1 MDNLIIGAIAGAVS
15 RTLTAPLELY
25 KIQKQNQFLHQT
37 TTSIIKKEG
46 LKSLWKG
53 NLTNIIRIVPQMS
66 LNYSLF
72 SKSKNYLSGTSFLT
86 QDQVYFLSG
95 AFSGSIS
102 IISIYPLETIRTRL
116 SLQTNKQYYNGIFD
130 IIKKTKI
137 KKLYGGLKMTLLGY
151 TPYNALH
158 FMFYEKYLTFFKQHI
173 DNHSGSYL
181 LAGGFSGITSLSF
194 TYPSDLIRRRLQLQD
209 MSKDIPK
216 YTGIIDVIQKILTKQ
231 GPSGLYKGL
240 LPAYIKIFPT
250 IAIQFWV
257 IEYLKE
263 LRNH

>member
-1 MDNLIIGAIAGAVS
+1 M
-15 RTLTAPLELY
+15 
-25 KIQKQNQFLHQT
+25 
-37 TTSIIKKEG
+37 
-46 LKSLWKG
+46 
-53 NLTNIIRIVPQMS
+53 
-66 LNYSLF
+66 
-72 SKSKNYLSGTSFLT
+72 
-86 QDQVYFLSG
+86 
-95 AFSGSIS
+95 
-102 IISIYPLETIRTRL
+102 ETIRTRL